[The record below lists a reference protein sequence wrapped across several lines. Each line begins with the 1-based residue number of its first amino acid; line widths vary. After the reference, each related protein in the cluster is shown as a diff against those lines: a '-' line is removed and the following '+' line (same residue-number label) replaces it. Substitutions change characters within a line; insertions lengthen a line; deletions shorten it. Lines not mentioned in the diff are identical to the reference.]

1 MTTTPQ
7 EMFPDDPAAEELA
20 AVYDDPTQ
28 VGEPTAK
35 PTEASSWPGKDQ
47 GEPEPDFSSPAKPFE
62 IGAELNEDVAA
73 EEVAKVYAEPDD
85 EDAEMARIFQQGG
98 AQAPGAEEDWEI
110 DWDPE
115 MGLLEVGIHPQGRL
129 ANVEKSETSGFNDK
143 PKVPAIIWYVTDVPT
158 NKTVKKTVPMVGESG
173 IQRLN
178 VQFARIFGVEPEEK
192 QVMVRGKL
200 QTRFVLSPTALKKC
214 VGMPCAFKVAHFGT
228 PKRDSLE
235 EILPPS
241 AAAGLDLPSYPEDV

>member
-1 MTTTPQ
+1 MPAEQT
-7 EMFPDDPAAEELA
+7 EMFPADDVPPPLSNANFLPTED
-20 AVYDDPTQ
+20 DDPTQ
-28 VGEPTAK
+28 VGT
-35 PTEASSWPGKDQ
+35 
-47 GEPEPDFSSPAKPFE
+47 PAKPFE
-62 IGAELNEDVAA
+62 IGDELEEPDYGAAAVAPA
-73 EEVAKVYAEPDD
+73 ADD

-98 AQAPGAEEDWEI
+98 AQAPGAEDDWEI

-129 ANVEKSETSGFNDK
+129 ANVEKGETSGFNDK